1 MENIAWI
8 ALFSVVGLA
17 AWMQRGKLD
26 TGPRRLL
33 SASLALLALAVGLL
47 SASLML
53 EVPDSRGLFVFLALV
68 AIGILIVRRVRR
80 GGGTLAA
87 ETAGYTV
94 RTQPRRVAPAPSPLR
109 PGYVSGS
116 RTVRDIENMEVQ

>member
-47 SASLML
+47 SASLMM
-53 EVPDSRGLFVFLALV
+53 EVPDSRGLFAVLALV
-68 AIGILIVRRVRR
+68 AVGVLIVRSVRKR
-80 GGGTLAA
+80 QGTLAA

-94 RTQPRRVAPAPSPLR
+94 RSRPARAARQAPSPL
-109 PGYVSGS
+109 GYSGS